1 MLGAALI
8 LACGAT
14 AQTTVAPPLSL
25 EKALELAFEH
35 NPTLRASQH
44 AVAASE
50 GGVLQSRTRPNPE
63 LSYLQED
70 TRSSTRTS
78 TLQWNQPIEI
88 GGKRDARMRV
98 AERGR
103 DLAQAELAATQAAL
117 QADVSTAFFSLLAA
131 QQRVALSRQT
141 LEIATNA
148 REAAARRVAAGK
160 IAPLEETKA
169 SVAESSTRLELSQAQ
184 SSLRI
189 ARQQMQALWGDSAQ
203 SISSFGDAEG
213 AMDALPQVPEPPVL
227 QQQMEQAPA
236 VLRARQVLEQSR
248 AAAELERAKRL
259 PDPTVSLGVKRAQE
273 LGRNQVVFGISV
285 PLPVFDNNYG
295 NQLQALRRAD
305 QAEEELQAVRTQ
317 LQAQLQEA
325 REQLQTSREQANQLS
340 QKVLPAAQSAYELAA
355 KGFALGKFSYLDV
368 LDAQR
373 TWADARSQY
382 LSQLLAT
389 HRAAASIARLL
400 GTSR

>member
-35 NPTLRASQH
+35 NPTLRAAQH

-148 REAAARRVAAGK
+148 REAAARRVAAG
-160 IAPLEETKA
+160 
-169 SVAESSTRLELSQAQ
+169 
-184 SSLRI
+184 
-189 ARQQMQALWGDSAQ
+189 
-203 SISSFGDAEG
+203 
-213 AMDALPQVPEPPVL
+213 
-227 QQQMEQAPA
+227 
-236 VLRARQVLEQSR
+236 
-248 AAAELERAKRL
+248 
-259 PDPTVSLGVKRAQE
+259 
-273 LGRNQVVFGISV
+273 
-285 PLPVFDNNYG
+285 
-295 NQLQALRRAD
+295 
-305 QAEEELQAVRTQ
+305 
-317 LQAQLQEA
+317 
-325 REQLQTSREQANQLS
+325 
-340 QKVLPAAQSAYELAA
+340 
-355 KGFALGKFSYLDV
+355 
-368 LDAQR
+368 
-373 TWADARSQY
+373 
-382 LSQLLAT
+382 
-389 HRAAASIARLL
+389 
-400 GTSR
+400 